1 MCYDTLCLSGG
12 GINGLK
18 MLGSL
23 KYLNDNNIIQMK
35 KVNTF
40 IGTSVGSLINLLL
53 VLNYKINTII
63 KIIYKLDFS
72 KIELDFD
79 LDNFLENYGI
89 DNASRILTIIQTQAL
104 CQSIISTFAQLRA
117 YSLHKNGFSR
127 RFFHP

>member
-1 MCYDTLCLSGG
+1 MCYDTICLSGG
-12 GINGLK
+12 GINGLN

-23 KYLNDNNIIQMK
+23 KYLNDNNIIQK
-35 KVNTF
+35 KKLNTF

-63 KIIYKLDFS
+63 KIVYKLDFN

-89 DNASRILTIIQTQAL
+89 DNASINNNANITI
-104 CQSIISTFAQLRA
+104 
-117 YSLHKNGFSR
+117 
-127 RFFHP
+127 